1 MCYKIVNYILDLI
14 IYLKLFIFNFSKKE
28 NFDILRINLVG
39 NKHYKIKT
47 IVKDWKIIKELS
59 DTINY
64 IDIEYYFNNKIYKIC
79 YKYPNEITFP
89 VDLDNDI
96 PFYQQ
101 VSEII
106 TKDNKLNQILLKYI
120 QPNRYINN
128 LNITVED
135 ICKINKINYD
145 DKITLSNN
153 FFKEKE
159 LSIYDKLSL

>member
-28 NFDILRINLVG
+28 NFDISRINLVG

-79 YKYPNEITFP
+79 YKYPNEIIFP

-106 TKDNKLNQILLKYI
+106 TKDNKLNQILLK
-120 QPNRYINN
+120 
-128 LNITVED
+128 
-135 ICKINKINYD
+135 
-145 DKITLSNN
+145 
-153 FFKEKE
+153 
-159 LSIYDKLSL
+159 